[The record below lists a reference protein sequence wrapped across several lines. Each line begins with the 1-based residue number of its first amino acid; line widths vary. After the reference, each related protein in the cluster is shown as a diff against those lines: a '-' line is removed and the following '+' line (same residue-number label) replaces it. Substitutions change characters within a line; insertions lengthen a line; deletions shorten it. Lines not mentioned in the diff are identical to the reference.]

1 MVGLATVLVTGV
13 SLYVAL
19 KATRGSNNQKVTEF
33 RQLWIDDLRTHEFV
47 GSVYETLNHSISSTS
62 KDSRQR
68 DLDIK
73 HSELRRLE
81 SYVAMKLNSHEE
93 DHRVLM
99 QLVAQTRGR
108 AAAFSVGAGS
118 ALAFEIDHLI
128 NLITEFSKLIY
139 KVEWDRVRDDTYG
152 RGRVSRMIRSF
163 FRERKRKKR
172 ETEVRSKAADFF
184 RQINLTAGAL

>member
-1 MVGLATVLVTGV
+1 
-13 SLYVAL
+13 
-19 KATRGSNNQKVTEF
+19 
-33 RQLWIDDLRTHEFV
+33 
-47 GSVYETLNHSISSTS
+47 
-62 KDSRQR
+62 
-68 DLDIK
+68 
-73 HSELRRLE
+73 
-81 SYVAMKLNSHEE
+81 MKLNSHEE

-139 KVEWDRVRDDTYG
+139 KVEWDRVRDDTYS